1 MSTSVDLS
9 ELATAVADYRFA
21 YLLSNTAAGP
31 PHAVAVTPTLGA
43 GVLTVEGLGH
53 RTVDNLT
60 ASPAVCLL
68 WPPTAVDGYSLI
80 VDCRASLDGEVAT
93 LTPERA
99 VLHRPAPA
107 LGADSTCGSDCV
119 DLPVR

>member
-1 MSTSVDLS
+1 MSVPVDLS
-9 ELATAVADYRFA
+9 ELATVLTEYRFA
-21 YLLSNTAAGP
+21 YLLSNAGDRP
-31 PHAVAVTPTLGA
+31 PHAVAVTPTLGN

-53 RTVDNLT
+53 RTVDNI
-60 ASPAVCLL
+60 AAYPGVCLL

-80 VDCRASLDGEVAT
+80 VDCRATLDGAVVT
-93 LTPERA
+93 LVPERA

-107 LGADSTCGSDCV
+107 LGADSSCGSDCV